1 MVAVPVKSSPL
12 WEVPTSVIEK
22 DEGSHVD
29 FHLGMHVSSEL
40 DNTWFIHE
48 IIEIQA

>member
-40 DNTWFIHE
+40 DITWFIHE